1 MTAQF
6 HWREADYVSAQK
18 VWLRRHPWAHLRGYW
33 FPVLMAAISV
43 AVVMFKPEWGVK
55 SLVGIALAL
64 LLFAFSALMTRWRW
78 HWHFKR
84 TPLWHEEVTAKADQ
98 HGVNLRS
105 ESINVHRSW
114 GECSQISGADGCIVF
129 ETANQSFVFIPKR
142 DLSFAQ
148 LLDLK
153 TAIKTYARV
162 QPELASE
169 TVQQSWQSLA
179 ISENADAK
187 R

>member
-1 MTAQF
+1 MIAQF
-6 HWREADYVSAQK
+6 NWSEADFISAQK

-33 FPVLMAAISV
+33 FPVVIAALSAAI
-43 AVVMFKPEWGVK
+43 VVFKPEGGLK
-55 SLVGIALAL
+55 GLVGIGLAL
-64 LLFAFSALMTRWRW
+64 LLFGFSALMTRWRW
-78 HWHFKR
+78 QRHFTR
-84 TPLWHEEVTAKADQ
+84 TPLWHDEFTAKIDQ

-114 GECSQISGADGCIVF
+114 GECSQIYEADGVIVF